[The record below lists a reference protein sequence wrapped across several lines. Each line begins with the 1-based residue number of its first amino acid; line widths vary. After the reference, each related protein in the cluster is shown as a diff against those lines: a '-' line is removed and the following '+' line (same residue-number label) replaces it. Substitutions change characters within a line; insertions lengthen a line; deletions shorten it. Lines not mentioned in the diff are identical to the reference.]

1 MFSTD
6 PADKGYRVP
15 SDEDSPAL
23 RLRLLREFAQRV
35 RWSALTL
42 ALFATLF
49 SVNLRPGV
57 RVVAL
62 SMSGLLAALG
72 TLRTLLARRVMTGRD
87 TERDGSRLIQVAGIL
102 SLTFGVFVAYGFWQ
116 VRGQVIPESLMVLS
130 VAGVSSISASMF
142 APFPRMNRLNAFSQL
157 VPVYVWSVYAMPR
170 YGWLLLALVAIHAG
184 AIVQSIRT
192 NGRYI
197 RQMFVAQ
204 LTLEV
209 QSEDLGLGFRS

>member
-42 ALFATLF
+42 ALFGTLF

-62 SMSGLLAALG
+62 CLSGLLALFG
-72 TLRTLLARRVMTGRD
+72 ILRTLFARRVMSGRD
-87 TERDGSRLIQVAGIL
+87 TERDGGH
-102 SLTFGVFVAYGFWQ
+102 
-116 VRGQVIPESLMVLS
+116 
-130 VAGVSSISASMF
+130 
-142 APFPRMNRLNAFSQL
+142 
-157 VPVYVWSVYAMPR
+157 
-170 YGWLLLALVAIHAG
+170 LLLVA
-184 AIVQSIRT
+184 
-192 NGRYI
+192 
-197 RQMFVAQ
+197 
-204 LTLEV
+204 
-209 QSEDLGLGFRS
+209 